1 MPDGR
6 EVRVS
11 LVPQWAT
18 PERLSGRVAVV
29 IDVLRASTT
38 IVHALAAG
46 CSAVLPCAEVEE
58 ARRLADG
65 MRAGKVL
72 LAGERDGRPLPG
84 FDLGNSPAEFTAA
97 RCRGTTLVLT
107 TSNGTR
113 ALLKTAAALG
123 GDGGPAGRV
132 LIAGFVNFSAVCEQ
146 LTRDVRPVH
155 IVCAGDGGEVALED
169 ALLAGALVDFLSEA
183 GAVCLNDGARL
194 AWDGFAHHGRVLA
207 GALEVSA
214 GGAHLRRLGYDDDV
228 RAAAVVD
235 QFTLVP
241 ELRRDPTRVEIGAVG
256 IVSKHW
262 LK

>member
-1 MPDGR
+1 MAEGR
-6 EVRVS
+6 EVRVW
-11 LVPQWAT
+11 LVPEWAT
-18 PERLSGRVAVV
+18 PERLAAATAVV

-38 IVHALAAG
+38 VVHALAAG
-46 CSAVLPCAEVEE
+46 CAAVLPCAEVEE

-65 MRAGKVL
+65 MRAGRVL

-84 FDLGNSPAEFTAA
+84 FDLGNSPAEFTPS

-113 ALLKTAAALG
+113 AMLRAAPADRAL
-123 GDGGPAGRV
+123 V
-132 LIAGFVNFSAVCEQ
+132 AGFVNFSAVCEQ
-146 LTRDVRPVH
+146 LARDAHPVH
-155 IVCAGDGGEVALED
+155 VLCAGDGGEVALED
-169 ALLAGALVDFLSEA
+169 ALLAGALVEFLSEA
-183 GAVCLNDGARL
+183 GPVCLNDGARL
-194 AWDGFAHHGRVLA
+194 AWDSFTHHGRVLA

-214 GGAHLRRLGYDDDV
+214 GGARLRALGYDDDI
-228 RAAAVVD
+228 RAAALVD

-256 IVSKHW
+256 IVNKRW